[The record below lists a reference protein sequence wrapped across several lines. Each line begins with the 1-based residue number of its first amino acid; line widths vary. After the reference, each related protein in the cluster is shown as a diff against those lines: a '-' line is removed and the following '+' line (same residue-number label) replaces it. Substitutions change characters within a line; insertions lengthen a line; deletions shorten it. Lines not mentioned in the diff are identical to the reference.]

1 MKETLSSERTPDVS
15 GWKETL
21 EALASA
27 HQEVI
32 QNKNNSEKMAAFSA
46 AWKKAFDE
54 AATTDE
60 MGELI
65 HHVPN
70 TEDQNKLKEKWDRL
84 SEEEESK
91 LVGTHDLQ
99 ALKHAY
105 DNAPFDEHQG
115 VALQKL
121 VDEIN
126 DEKVARSFHNK
137 SAPGSNLS
145 MALEKKFPT
154 LLGKREKMKEE
165 DADEE
170 GCLYDIEDEENES
183 PEEQNKKTETLIQ
196 RIRKTLGLK

>member
-27 HQEVI
+27 HQEAI
-32 QNKNNSEKMAAFSA
+32 QHKNNSEKMSAFNA
-46 AWKKAFDE
+46 AWNKAFDK

-70 TEDQNKLKEKWDRL
+70 TEDQNKIKEKWDRL
-84 SEEEESK
+84 SEEEEAR
-91 LVGTHDLQ
+91 LIGTHDLQ

-105 DNAPFDEHQG
+105 DNAPFDEHRG

-121 VDEIN
+121 MDEIN
-126 DEKVARSFHNK
+126 DEKTARNLHHEY
-137 SAPGSNLS
+137 APGSDLS
-145 MALEKKFPT
+145 IALEEKFPK
-154 LLGKREKMKEE
+154 LFGKREKNNEE
-165 DADEE
+165 DVNEE
-170 GCLYDIEDEENES
+170 GGLYDIEEEENES
-183 PEEQNKKTETLIQ
+183 PEEQNKKTEMLIQ

>member
-32 QNKNNSEKMAAFSA
+32 KNKNNSEKMEAFIA

-70 TEDQNKLKEKWDRL
+70 TEDQKKIQEKWDRL
-84 SEEEESK
+84 SEEEEGR

-126 DEKVARSFHNK
+126 DEKVARNFHNK
-137 SAPGSNLS
+137 EAPGSNLS
-145 MALEKKFPT
+145 LALEKKFPK
-154 LLGKREKMKEE
+154 LIEKRENIKNE
-165 DADEE
+165 DEDEE
-170 GCLYDIEDEENES
+170 GGLYDIESEGSES
-183 PEEQNKKTETLIQ
+183 PEDQNKKTETLIQ